1 MELVPIATATYGKR
15 VLPFLLITTR
25 EDTAVATAEFRSVC
39 SLSGLAPEHIR
50 WHRAERAPLGSIDLT
65 RHSGIILGGS
75 PFTVSDP
82 VEQKSP
88 VELRI
93 EAELSHLLDRVV
105 AADFPFLG
113 MCYGIG
119 TIGVHQGAVV
129 DRRFGE
135 TAQATTVRLT
145 EAGRVD
151 PLFGAIATSFD
162 ALVGHKEAISEVP
175 PHITVLAES
184 AGCPVQAF
192 RVGGRVYATQFH
204 PELDAVAF
212 AGRVRAYAHHGYF
225 DPAQLESIIAGVASA
240 DVSDSHRVLS
250 RYVEL
255 FGTTTAHSPASGT
268 TPEPE

>member
-1 MELVPIATATYGKR
+1 M
-15 VLPFLLITTR
+15 LPFLLITTR

-39 SLSGLAPEHIR
+39 SLSGLAPEDLH
-50 WHRAERAPLGSIDLT
+50 WHRAEQTPLDPLDPLELA
-65 RHSGIILGGS
+65 HYSGIILGGS

-82 VEQKSP
+82 IEQKSP

-93 EAELSHLLDRVV
+93 EAELSRLLDLVV
-105 AADFPFLG
+105 EADFPFLG

-119 TIGVHQGAVV
+119 TIGAHQGAVV

-145 EAGRVD
+145 EAGFVD
-151 PLFGAIATSFD
+151 PLFGSIAASFD

-184 AGCPVQAF
+184 VACPVQAF
-192 RVGGRVYATQFH
+192 RVGRRVYATQFH
-204 PELDAVAF
+204 PELDADAF

-225 DPAQLESIIAGVASA
+225 DPARLESIIAGVASA
-240 DVSDSHRVLS
+240 DVSGSHRVLS
-250 RYVEL
+250 RFVEL
-255 FGTTTAHSPASGT
+255 FSTTTPHSPAVDT
-268 TPEPE
+268 TLDPA